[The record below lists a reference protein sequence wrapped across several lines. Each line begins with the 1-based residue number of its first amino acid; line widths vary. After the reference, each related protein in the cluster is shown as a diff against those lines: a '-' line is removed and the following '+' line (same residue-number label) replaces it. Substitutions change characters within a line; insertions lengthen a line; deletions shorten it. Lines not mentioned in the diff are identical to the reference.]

1 MPELPLGGC
10 SHRTRKTIQTGED
23 EVMICWQCAENKI
36 TDGAAHKAV
45 CPGPSAEAACRMLLL
60 MFGEATA
67 KRDWDALVETVAEDS
82 STLTACVDIAR
93 AAFALPADPPSDLA
107 TLRRERDEAREALR
121 SEHHTLTKLRLKE
134 NFDAVESI
142 EASQSWHAAEDPLRA
157 LPVPAAPKAP
167 TERPIGGQGNANDA

>member
-1 MPELPLGGC
+1 
-10 SHRTRKTIQTGED
+10 
-23 EVMICWQCAENKI
+23 MICWQCAENKI

-107 TLRRERDEAREALR
+107 TLRRERDGAREALR
-121 SEHHTLTKLRLKE
+121 EVT
-134 NFDAVESI
+134 DALSDTMLSVQTFHGVAGWAIYRSSAPE
-142 EASQSWHAAEDPLRA
+142 WLRA
-157 LPVPAAPKAP
+157 MAALKRARAALPAP
-167 TERPIGGQGNANDA
+167 TAPIPEE